1 MDLTI
6 KFSMD
11 RIKNMDQ
18 LYTWTPTYSEEL
30 GCPGEEE
37 HYHGTD
43 YCKQV
48 IADVFATMNWG
59 TQKYLGS
66 LGRIANEVFNVNS
79 TEGINYRIEF
89 AINTYEKKAARLECT
104 ITGLETENYDQR
116 LEELKIALKNRLA
129 PDWEVC
135 TWLVDMQ
142 SAQLCKEAYEKAF
155 IIENNLRAFASKVLI
170 HFLGA
175 DWLSKPGL
183 EKQSESVKNLKEK
196 FTQRVPEF
204 DNINTDFLSMTL
216 ETLFGVLFDSVTYN
230 TEFVLN
236 RDKYNKLF
244 NMASKNVSGQNI
256 ADYIK
261 SKRTVEK
268 NIWDDLFV
276 PFIGEPEKFKDVA
289 HKFIEDRNHVA
300 HSKILSWN
308 SYQVILND
316 FEKMNEQIRNADA
329 KFDMEETSDEILD
342 TWSAE
347 EKAEEEQDVR
357 AYYRDRLV
365 SETGIDIL
373 DESDIEN
380 QFDETLHDLYSDVFK
395 QYHLDVRYE
404 ISDFQT
410 PNEGTC
416 FTVTSPVLEDGSLR
430 VDVVANYIIDDEL
443 GEDSVCKIEC
453 RDGEGKTICSAE
465 ISFRNGNG
473 HEGEEG
479 LMEADED
486 SEYDTSELEELREK
500 LFEYI
505 DEKLNPYPEKLDA
518 YVYENKG
525 DNAWTADFA
534 CSQCGKFGVSIH
546 EEFLPIGRCCY
557 CGWDNELEKCDRCG
571 QLVDVDVLENGLC
584 PSCSAYIDKQ

>member
-1 MDLTI
+1 
-6 KFSMD
+6 MD

-18 LYTWTPTYSEEL
+18 LYTWTPIYSEEF

-37 HYHGTD
+37 HYHGTN

-48 IADVFATMNWG
+48 IADVLAAMNWG

-66 LGRIANEVFNVNS
+66 LDRIANEVFNVNLS
-79 TEGINYRIEF
+79 EGINYRIEF
-89 AINTYEKKAARLECT
+89 AINTYEKKAARLECM
-104 ITGLETENYDQR
+104 ITGLKTENYDQK

-129 PDWEVC
+129 PDWGAC

-155 IIENNLRAFASKVLI
+155 VIENNLRAFASKVLI
-170 HFLGA
+170 HFLGV

-183 EKQSESVKNLKEK
+183 EKQSESVKNLKGK
-196 FTQRVPEF
+196 FIQRVPEF

-216 ETLFGVLFDSVTYN
+216 ETLFGVLFDGVTYN
-230 TEFVLN
+230 AEFVLN
-236 RDKYNKLF
+236 RDQYDKLF

-256 ADYIK
+256 AEYIK

-268 NIWDDLFV
+268 SIWSDLFV
-276 PFIGEPEKFKDVA
+276 PFIDEPEKFKDA
-289 HKFIEDRNHVA
+289 THKFIEDRNHVA
-300 HSKILSWN
+300 HSKVLSW
-308 SYQVILND
+308 SAYQVILKD
-316 FEKMNEQIRNADA
+316 FEKMDEQIRNADA
-329 KFDMEETSDEILD
+329 KFDMEETSDELLD
-342 TWSAE
+342 TWSV
-347 EKAEEEQDVR
+347 EEEQQR
-357 AYYRDRLV
+357 NEREYYRERLA

-410 PNEGTC
+410 LNEETC

-430 VDVVANYIIDDEL
+430 VDVVANYTIDDDL

-465 ISFRNGNG
+465 IRFHNGNG

-479 LMEADED
+479 FMEADED
-486 SEYDTSELEELREK
+486 SEYDTSELEELRDEM
-500 LFEYI
+500 FEYI
-505 DEKLNPYPEKLDA
+505 DEKLNLYPEKLDA

-525 DNAWTADFA
+525 DNVWTADFA
-534 CSQCGKFGVSIH
+534 CSQCGKFGVSIN

-557 CGWDNELEKCDRCG
+557 CGWDNELERCD
-571 QLVDVDVLENGLC
+571 
-584 PSCSAYIDKQ
+584 

>member
-1 MDLTI
+1 MTI

-48 IADVFATMNWG
+48 IADVLSAMNWG

-66 LGRIANEVFNVNS
+66 LDRIANEVFNVNLS
-79 TEGINYRIEF
+79 EGINYRIEF

-104 ITGLETENYDQR
+104 ITGLETENYDQK

-142 SAQLCKEAYEKAF
+142 SARLCKEAYEKAF
-155 IIENNLRAFASKVLI
+155 VIENNLRAFASKVLI
-170 HFLGA
+170 HFLGV

-183 EKQSESVKNLKEK
+183 EKQSESVKNLKGK
-196 FTQRVPEF
+196 FIQRVPEF

-216 ETLFGVLFDSVTYN
+216 ETLFGVLFDGVTYN
-230 TEFVLN
+230 IEFVLN
-236 RDKYNKLF
+236 RDQYDKLF

-268 NIWDDLFV
+268 SIWSDLFV
-276 PFIGEPEKFKDVA
+276 PFIDEPEKFKDA
-289 HKFIEDRNHVA
+289 THKFIEDRNHVA

-316 FEKMNEQIRNADA
+316 FEKMDGQIRNADA

-347 EKAEEEQDVR
+347 EEAEEEQDVR
-357 AYYRDRLV
+357 AYYRDRLA

-430 VDVVANYIIDDEL
+430 VDVVANYIIDDDL
-443 GEDSVCKIEC
+443 GVDSVCKIEC
-453 RDGEGKTICSAE
+453 RDGKGKTICSAE

-473 HEGEEG
+473 HEGQEG

-486 SEYDTSELEELREK
+486 SEYDTSELEELREE

-505 DEKLNPYPEKLDA
+505 DEKLNPYPGKLNA

-534 CSQCGKFGVSIH
+534 CSQCGKFGVSIN

-571 QLVDVDVLENGLC
+571 QLVNVDVLENGFC
-584 PSCSAYIDKQ
+584 PSCSAYVDKQ

>member
-1 MDLTI
+1 
-6 KFSMD
+6 MD

-18 LYTWTPTYSEEL
+18 LYTWTPIYSEEF

-37 HYHGTD
+37 HYHGTN

-48 IADVFATMNWG
+48 IADVLAAMNWG

-66 LGRIANEVFNVNS
+66 LDRIANEVFNVNLS
-79 TEGINYRIEF
+79 EGINYRIEF
-89 AINTYEKKAARLECT
+89 AINTYEKKAARLECM
-104 ITGLETENYDQR
+104 ITGLKTENYDQK

-129 PDWEVC
+129 PDWGAC

-155 IIENNLRAFASKVLI
+155 VIENNLRAFASKVLI
-170 HFLGA
+170 HFLGV
-175 DWLSKPGL
+175 DWLSKLGL
-183 EKQSESVKNLKEK
+183 EKQSESVKNLKGK
-196 FTQRVPEF
+196 FIQRVPEF

-216 ETLFGVLFDSVTYN
+216 ETLFGVLFDGVTYN
-230 TEFVLN
+230 AEFVLN
-236 RDKYNKLF
+236 RDQYDKLF

-256 ADYIK
+256 AEYIK

-268 NIWDDLFV
+268 SIWSDLFV
-276 PFIGEPEKFKDVA
+276 PFIDEPEKFKDA
-289 HKFIEDRNHVA
+289 THKFIEDRNHVA
-300 HSKILSWN
+300 HSKVLSW
-308 SYQVILND
+308 SAYQVILKD
-316 FEKMNEQIRNADA
+316 FEKMDEQIRNADA
-329 KFDMEETSDEILD
+329 KFDMEETSDELLD
-342 TWSAE
+342 TWSV
-347 EKAEEEQDVR
+347 EEEQQR
-357 AYYRDRLV
+357 NEREYYRERLA

-410 PNEGTC
+410 LNEETC

-430 VDVVANYIIDDEL
+430 VDVVANYTIDDDL

-465 ISFRNGNG
+465 IRFHNGNG

-479 LMEADED
+479 FMEADED
-486 SEYDTSELEELREK
+486 SEYDTSELEELRDEM
-500 LFEYI
+500 FEYI
-505 DEKLNPYPEKLDA
+505 DEKLNLYPEKLDA

-525 DNAWTADFA
+525 DNVWTADFA
-534 CSQCGKFGVSIH
+534 CSQCGKFGVSIN

-557 CGWDNELEKCDRCG
+557 CGWDNELERCD
-571 QLVDVDVLENGLC
+571 
-584 PSCSAYIDKQ
+584 

>member
-1 MDLTI
+1 MDLLNRGNI
-6 KFSMD
+6 WVRPHKD
-11 RIKNMDQ
+11 
-18 LYTWTPTYSEEL
+18 
-30 GCPGEEE
+30 
-37 HYHGTD
+37 YHGTD

-48 IADVFATMNWG
+48 IADVLVAMNWG

-66 LGRIANEVFNVNS
+66 LDRIANEVFNVNLS
-79 TEGINYRIEF
+79 EGINYRIEF

>member
-1 MDLTI
+1 
-6 KFSMD
+6 MD
-11 RIKNMDQ
+11 RIKNMDL

-48 IADVFATMNWG
+48 VADVLVAMNWG

-66 LGRIANEVFNVNS
+66 LDRIANEVFNVNLS
-79 TEGINYRIEF
+79 EGINYRIEF
-89 AINTYEKKAARLECT
+89 AINTYEKKVARLECM
-104 ITGLETENYDQR
+104 ITGLKTENYDQK

-155 IIENNLRAFASKVLI
+155 VIENNLRAFASKVLI

-183 EKQSESVKNLKEK
+183 EKQSESVKNLKGK
-196 FTQRVPEF
+196 FIQRVPEF

-216 ETLFGVLFDSVTYN
+216 ETLFGVLFDGVTYN
-230 TEFVLN
+230 AEFVLN
-236 RDKYNKLF
+236 RDQYDKLF

-256 ADYIK
+256 AEYIK

-268 NIWDDLFV
+268 SIWSDLFV
-276 PFIGEPEKFKDVA
+276 PFIDEPEKFKDA
-289 HKFIEDRNHVA
+289 THKFIEDRNHVA
-300 HSKILSWN
+300 HSKVLSW
-308 SYQVILND
+308 SAYQVILKD
-316 FEKMNEQIRNADA
+316 FEKMDEQIRNADA
-329 KFDMEETSDEILD
+329 KFDMEETSDELLD

-347 EKAEEEQDVR
+347 EEQQR
-357 AYYRDRLV
+357 NEREYYRERLA

-410 PNEGTC
+410 PNEETC

-430 VDVVANYIIDDEL
+430 VDVVANYTIDDDL

-465 ISFRNGNG
+465 IRFHNGNG

-486 SEYDTSELEELREK
+486 SEYDTSELEELREEM
-500 LFEYI
+500 FEYI
-505 DEKLNPYPEKLDA
+505 DEKLNPYPEKFDA

-525 DNAWTADFA
+525 DNVWTADFA
-534 CSQCGKFGVSIH
+534 CSQCGKFGVSIN

-557 CGWDNELEKCDRCG
+557 CGWDNELERCGRCG

>member
-66 LGRIANEVFNVNS
+66 LDRIANEVFNVNS

-236 RDKYNKLF
+236 RDQYNKLF

>member
-1 MDLTI
+1 MTI

-48 IADVFATMNWG
+48 IADVLSAMNWG

-66 LGRIANEVFNVNS
+66 LDRIANEVFNVNLS
-79 TEGINYRIEF
+79 EGINYRIEF

-104 ITGLETENYDQR
+104 ITGLETENYDQK

-142 SAQLCKEAYEKAF
+142 SARLCKEAYEKAF
-155 IIENNLRAFASKVLI
+155 VIENNLRAFASKVLI
-170 HFLGA
+170 HFLGV

-183 EKQSESVKNLKEK
+183 EKQSESVKNLKGK
-196 FTQRVPEF
+196 FIQRVPEF

-216 ETLFGVLFDSVTYN
+216 ETLFGVLFDGVTYN
-230 TEFVLN
+230 IEFVLN
-236 RDKYNKLF
+236 RDQYDKLF

-268 NIWDDLFV
+268 SIWSDLFV
-276 PFIGEPEKFKDVA
+276 PFIDEPEKFKDA
-289 HKFIEDRNHVA
+289 THKFIEDRNHVA

-316 FEKMNEQIRNADA
+316 FEKMDGQIRKADA

-347 EKAEEEQDVR
+347 EEAEEEQDVR
-357 AYYRDRLV
+357 AYYRDRLA

-430 VDVVANYIIDDEL
+430 VDVFANYIIDDDL
-443 GEDSVCKIEC
+443 GVDSVCKIEC

-486 SEYDTSELEELREK
+486 SEYDTSELEELREE

-505 DEKLNPYPEKLDA
+505 DEKLNPYPGKLDA
-518 YVYENKG
+518 HVYENKG

-571 QLVDVDVLENGLC
+571 QLMDVDVLENGLC
-584 PSCSAYIDKQ
+584 PSCSANVDKQ